1 MPGVA
6 RTPEGCTDDK
16 AKQGLALLSSL
27 LSFFASQRCRMGTPI
42 CNTEK
47 GSKIHPGH
55 PWAAERMGGHCR
67 EQGAQRSHGNRCQ
80 LSFLS
85 CWWRNPYGNRT
96 RGEWGHSLLQFILLL
111 WPHSPPV
118 LSRSSW
124 LPQAVLDLRLY
135 PQPALEQSRGTCGYL
150 LMQYQWKALSSGGV
164 ELPNKAG
171 MQDHTKHPIYTP
183 TCCFPLQKVEKKSCD

>member
-55 PWAAERMGGHCR
+55 PWAAERCDGWPL
-67 EQGAQRSHGNRCQ
+67 QRAGSAVEPWKQ
-80 LSFLS
+80 M
-85 CWWRNPYGNRT
+85 PAVIP
-96 RGEWGHSLLQFILLL
+96 ILL
-111 WPHSPPV
+111 
-118 LSRSSW
+118 
-124 LPQAVLDLRLY
+124 
-135 PQPALEQSRGTCGYL
+135 
-150 LMQYQWKALSSGGV
+150 
-164 ELPNKAG
+164 
-171 MQDHTKHPIYTP
+171 
-183 TCCFPLQKVEKKSCD
+183 VEKPIWEQNKR